1 MDIIIEKIS
10 INKENAETNAEL
22 LSELAALSTEWA
34 SEGSCPGYYAND
46 AEEYFDKELY
56 TARVEGKTVGY
67 ALGHIKVLEEKTSY
81 NAVGEKA
88 FELDELFVTAAFRG
102 QGIAR
107 ALFHFVENDVRDR
120 VDVIGLTAATKH
132 YKQLL
137 KLYIEEL
144 GMSFNH
150 ALLLKRTERARE
162 ESK

>member
-1 MDIIIEKIS
+1 MEFEIEKVNIIE
-10 INKENAETNAEL
+10 ENSLEYAALLDEL
-22 LSELAALSTEWA
+22 IALSEEWA
-34 SEGSCPGYYAND
+34 SEGSCAGYYAND
-46 AEEYFDKELY
+46 ASEYFDKELY
-56 TARVEGKTVGY
+56 AALIDGKTVGY
-67 ALGHIKVLEEKTSY
+67 ALGHIKTLEEATSY

-107 ALFHFVENDVRDR
+107 ALFRFAENDVRDR

-150 ALLLKRTERARE
+150 ALLVKRTEK
-162 ESK
+162 SD

>member
-1 MDIIIEKIS
+1 MELE
-10 INKENAETNAEL
+10 INKINITEENAAEHAALLAEL
-22 LSELAALSTEWA
+22 IALSAEWA
-34 SEGSCPGYYAND
+34 SEGSCAGYYAND
-46 AEEYFDKELY
+46 ASEYFDKELY
-56 TARVEGKTVGY
+56 IARADGKTVGY
-67 ALGHIKVLEEKTSY
+67 ALGHIKTLEEKTSY

-102 QGIAR
+102 RGIAR
-107 ALFHFVENDVRDR
+107 ALFRFAENDVRDR

-150 ALLLKRTERARE
+150 ALLVKRTERVGE
-162 ESK
+162 GSK

>member
-1 MDIIIEKIS
+1 MDLEIDKIH
-10 INKENAETNAEL
+10 ITEENSAEHAALLAEL
-22 LSELAALSTEWA
+22 IALSEEWA
-34 SEGSCPGYYAND
+34 GEGSCAGYYAND
-46 AEEYFDKELY
+46 ASEYFDKELY
-56 TARVEGKTVGY
+56 VARADGKTVGY

-102 QGIAR
+102 RGIAR
-107 ALFHFVENDVRDR
+107 ALFRFAENDVRDR

-132 YKQLL
+132 YKELL

-150 ALLLKRTERARE
+150 ALLVKRTDEKRTENA
-162 ESK
+162 

>member
-22 LSELAALSTEWA
+22 LSELIALSAEWA
-34 SEGSCPGYYAND
+34 GEGSCAGYYAND
-46 AEEYFDKELY
+46 ASEYFDKELY
-56 TARVEGKTVGY
+56 IAPVDGKTVGY
-67 ALGHIKVLEEKTSY
+67 ALGHIKTLEEKTSY

-107 ALFHFVENDVRDR
+107 ALFRFAENDVRGR

-150 ALLLKRTERARE
+150 ALLVKRTEK
-162 ESK
+162 SD

>member
-1 MDIIIEKIS
+1 MEIE
-10 INKENAETNAEL
+10 INKIHITEENAGGHAALLDEL
-22 LSELAALSTEWA
+22 IALSEEWTG
-34 SEGSCPGYYAND
+34 EGSCPGYYAND
-46 AEEYFDKELY
+46 ASEYFDKELY
-56 TARVEGKTVGY
+56 AALIDGKTVGF
-67 ALGHIKVLEEKTSY
+67 ALGHIKTLEEATSY

-107 ALFHFVENDVRDR
+107 TLFRFAQNDVRDR

-132 YKQLL
+132 YRELL

-150 ALLLKRTERARE
+150 ALLVKRTERD
-162 ESK
+162 

>member
-1 MDIIIEKIS
+1 MELE
-10 INKENAETNAEL
+10 INKINITEENAAEHAALLAEL
-22 LSELAALSTEWA
+22 IALSAEWA
-34 SEGSCPGYYAND
+34 SEGSCAGYYPND
-46 AEEYFDKELY
+46 ASEYFDKELY
-56 TARVEGKTVGY
+56 IASADGKTVGY

-107 ALFHFVENDVRDR
+107 ALFRFAENDVRGR

-150 ALLLKRTERARE
+150 ALLVKRTERVGAG
-162 ESK
+162 SK

>member
-1 MDIIIEKIS
+1 MEFEIEKVS
-10 INKENAETNAEL
+10 INQENSLEH
-22 LSELAALSTEWA
+22 AALLTELIALSAEWA
-34 SEGSCPGYYAND
+34 GEGSCAGYYAND
-46 AEEYFDKELY
+46 ADEYFDKELY
-56 TARVEGKTVGY
+56 IASADGNTVGY

-107 ALFHFVENDVRDR
+107 ALFRFAENDVRDR

-150 ALLLKRTERARE
+150 ALLVKRTERAGE
-162 ESK
+162 ENK

>member
-1 MDIIIEKIS
+1 MNAEIEKIA
-10 INKENAETNAEL
+10 INKENTRENAEL
-22 LSELAALSTEWA
+22 LAELAALSTEWA
-34 SEGSCPGYYAND
+34 GEGSCAGYYPND
-46 AEEYFDKELY
+46 ASEYFDKELY
-56 TARVEGKTVGY
+56 IALVDGKTVGY

-81 NAVGEKA
+81 NSVGEKA

-102 QGIAR
+102 RGIAR
-107 ALFHFVENDVRDR
+107 SLFRFAENDVRDR

-150 ALLLKRTERARE
+150 ALLVKRTERD
-162 ESK
+162 